1 MKKTF
6 PNYTV
11 KLSGTLI
18 SIVENKT
25 TFVIKAYDA
34 ENIHT
39 APEEFDYACK
49 VVEKQESKLINNK

>member
-1 MKKTF
+1 MKKIF
-6 PNYTV
+6 QNYTV

-18 SIVENKT
+18 SIVENKS

-34 ENIHT
+34 QNIHT

-49 VVEKQESKLINNK
+49 VVEKQESKTTNK

>member
-6 PNYTV
+6 QNYTV
-11 KLSGTLI
+11 KLDGTLI
-18 SIVENKT
+18 SITENKS

-34 ENIHT
+34 QNIHT

-49 VVEKQESKLINNK
+49 VVSKQESKLANK